1 MVTVSIDNCLK
12 SVDLGLEIAE
22 RTGIHL
28 LDIPLY
34 QTGAYA
40 SLIMGNCQ
48 RAEDYLK
55 RMKPFIK
62 PFSYFDIGNCNSIK
76 LSIALMKKNYFA
88 AFKEALNTLRMAFK
102 TESPIPIFLTHI
114 GMAQA
119 LLKMA
124 SEQIKKAYRIS
135 ESARDLKCIGW
146 VYLMEAYLQIKKNNH
161 QRGLIISKGIQDMQR
176 ASPSEYDS
184 LDASGHV
191 FIMRLGSDAILVREY
206 QTTTVTMDAD
216 KTCTAT
222 FTIIRP

>member
-1 MVTVSIDNCLK
+1 MVTVSIDDCLK

-76 LSIALMKKNYFA
+76 LSIALTKKDYFA

-119 LLKMA
+119 LISLGRLKMA

-161 QRGLIISKGIQDMQR
+161 QRAIDYLRKAFRICREQVHLNMIHWTPQVM
-176 ASPSEYDS
+176 S
-184 LDASGHV
+184 LLCAWAQ
-191 FIMRLGSDAILVREY
+191 MPY
-206 QTTTVTMDAD
+206 
-216 KTCTAT
+216 
-222 FTIIRP
+222 